1 MCGSVLFTRQDRY
14 ISFTDLL
21 YSKWTKEWHSYWYH
35 RWLMEMKHQH
45 GLTYLCRSVR
55 RRIGRGLSQLFV
67 SSLRGAIRTNKLLHL
82 LNLFL
87 CKIHANRMKPAD
99 KSHHGVKSI
108 EMLTQLLASCHTQ
121 YSLLEATGLI
131 YALKLNQLKPIASNP
146 LTWIIWAAL
155 QHMMLHHLSLM
166 KIKQLWN
173 GVQLAWSLLK
183 LLNYLHLSVYIVVSE

>member
-1 MCGSVLFTRQDRY
+1 
-14 ISFTDLL
+14 
-21 YSKWTKEWHSYWYH
+21 
-35 RWLMEMKHQH
+35 
-45 GLTYLCRSVR
+45 
-55 RRIGRGLSQLFV
+55 
-67 SSLRGAIRTNKLLHL
+67 
-82 LNLFL
+82 
-87 CKIHANRMKPAD
+87 
-99 KSHHGVKSI
+99 
-108 EMLTQLLASCHTQ
+108 
-121 YSLLEATGLI
+121 LEATGLI